1 MAIRTSRI
9 SGCLGT
15 VLLPATMVMHV
26 AIAAGPA
33 DECAAIESAQERLAC
48 FDAAFGTEVG
58 APPEPAPP
66 SAPVTGAQAAE
77 PASMA
82 APASGTTPSATPGA
96 SSDDAGFG
104 LDKSMDELEGE
115 SLSSNIVSV
124 GKDGFDKL
132 LFELENGQL
141 WRQTE
146 YKYFPVQA
154 GQVAVISHG
163 AMGSYKLYIDGEN
176 RWTRVRRVE

>member
-1 MAIRTSRI
+1 
-9 SGCLGT
+9 
-15 VLLPATMVMHV
+15 MVIHAAV
-26 AIAAGPA
+26 AAGPA

-58 APPEPAPP
+58 ALSEPAEAAPP
-66 SAPVTGAQAAE
+66 SAPDTGAQA
-77 PASMA
+77 S
-82 APASGTTPSATPGA
+82 APASAATPSATPAA

-132 LFELENGQL
+132 LFELANGQL

-146 YKYFPVQA
+146 YKYFPVKA

-163 AMGSYKLYIDGEN
+163 AMGSYKLYIDGES